1 MNSSQRPQIK
11 TRFAPSPTGRLHLG
25 GLRTAL
31 FSYLLA
37 KQGGGEFHLRIED
50 TDLDRFDP
58 EATADIISSL
68 KWAGLSWQEPI
79 LYQSKRLPL
88 YRDYADQ
95 LMAADHAY
103 RCFCSKER
111 LASLREKNPHQGYD
125 GFCRRLTS
133 EEIQS
138 RISSGL
144 PYVMRL
150 KLPQEG
156 IITITDKIMGPISY
170 PASQLSDAIIVKSD
184 GFPTYHLAHMVDDHL
199 TGITHVLRGQEWL
212 STYPLHHFIG
222 RALSFTLPE
231 YIHLPLITS
240 AEGGKLSK
248 RNQSVSV
255 REFRQQGYLPE
266 SLINFLVL
274 LGWSYDDKTSFF
286 SLKELEGIFST
297 RGLSKSHAQFA
308 LDKLNHFNN
317 HYIQKLSSEE
327 FLSLVHDKAADL
339 YVGQQAEALDQIVLL
354 YQSRLHHLGE
364 LREHLAFY
372 LNDEVNYTQV
382 LKAMPFDLAGLEAR
396 LELLV
401 ACLSEVSWNKKEITG
416 ELKAIAKSRNH
427 KMFDLMMPLRMAV
440 TASMESPSILDI
452 ALGLGQ
458 HRTLNRLQ
466 SLLTSLPH

>member
-1 MNSSQRPQIK
+1 MSSSQRSQIK

-37 KQGGGEFHLRIED
+37 KRGGGEFHLRIED

-68 KWAGLSWQEPI
+68 KWAGLNWQEPI

-88 YRDYADQ
+88 YRDYAHQ
-95 LMAADHAY
+95 MMASGHAY

-125 GFCRRLTS
+125 GFCRGLTP

-138 RISSGL
+138 HINSDH
-144 PYVMRL
+144 PYVIRL

-156 IITITDKIMGPISY
+156 TITITDKIMGPISY

-184 GFPTYHLAHMVDDHL
+184 GYPTYHLAHMVDDHF

-222 RALSFTLPE
+222 KALSFSLPE

-240 AEGGKLSK
+240 EEGGKLSK

-286 SLKELEGIFST
+286 SLEDLEGVFST

-317 HYIQKLSSEE
+317 HYLQKLSSEA
-327 FLSLVHDKAADL
+327 FLTLVHDKAADL
-339 YVGQQAEALDQIVLL
+339 YVGQQAEVLDQVILL

-364 LREHLAFY
+364 LREYLAFY
-372 LNDEVNYTQV
+372 LNNEVDYTQV
-382 LKAMPFDLAGLEAR
+382 LKTMPFDLAGLEER

-401 ACLSEVSWNKKEITG
+401 VCLSEVSWNKRQITA
-416 ELKAIAKSRNH
+416 ELKATAKSHNH

-452 ALGLGQ
+452 ALGFGRY
-458 HRTLNRLQ
+458 RTLARIQ
-466 SLLTSLPH
+466 SLITSLSH